1 MYELDKKRYT
11 NENQVVMVYRGQ
23 LMSRHEIPILR
34 INTDHIGNNAFFS
47 TTMNRSLALFY
58 TGPAELTD
66 ELQSVLFEI
75 ELNVHDESYLP
86 FADISHLSSF
96 PNESEILFMIGT
108 QFMLSTVN
116 DQLDYDNTER
126 IWKIK
131 LKVRPND
138 RIQDFKNLE
147 SSTQRKTL
155 KNCVNIILIQTE
167 ECDTP
172 YCIKAA
178 NYLLESIDKSADPCD
193 NFFQFACGT
202 WLKKNRIPDDA
213 ESQNTV
219 NILRIQL
226 DNYLVGKYI

>member
-1 MYELDKKRYT
+1 MR
-11 NENQVVMVYRGQ
+11 
-23 LMSRHEIPILR
+23 
-34 INTDHIGNNAFFS
+34 
-47 TTMNRSLALFY
+47 LF
-58 TGPAELTD
+58 L
-66 ELQSVLFEI
+66 V
-75 ELNVHDESYLP
+75 
-86 FADISHLSSF
+86 
-96 PNESEILFMIGT
+96 
-108 QFMLSTVN
+108 
-116 DQLDYDNTER
+116 
-126 IWKIK
+126 
-131 LKVRPND
+131 
-138 RIQDFKNLE
+138 
-147 SSTQRKTL
+147 
-155 KNCVNIILIQTE
+155 QTE